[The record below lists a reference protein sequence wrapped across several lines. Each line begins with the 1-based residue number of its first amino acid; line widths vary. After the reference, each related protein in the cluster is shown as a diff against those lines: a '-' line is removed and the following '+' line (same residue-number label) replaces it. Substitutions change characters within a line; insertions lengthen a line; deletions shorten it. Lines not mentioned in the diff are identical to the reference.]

1 MKYFCPFYWL
11 GAGGGRDSHGEWGR
25 VRGPNQRFF
34 YARFGWKTRYPSRG
48 RGDREAYI
56 NPLPQA
62 AITIENAHHARP
74 RKHNICLEIQYW
86 LRAPSHA
93 PPPTCA
99 SRPPSMF
106 FCSMSITKYAAD
118 YAQRI
123 FWSSVHCLYSLYVCL
138 SRVQHA
144 LLIYQIINSVH
155 VYTLLKGHCI
165 KRRHRHMLQIPVNI
179 I

>member
-1 MKYFCPFYWL
+1 MQRVGACPRAPTSVFFTRVL
-11 GAGGGRDSHGEWGR
+11 GERRAIPRGGGGTGR
-25 VRGPNQRFF
+25 H
-34 YARFGWKTRYPSRG
+34 TLTPS
-48 RGDREAYI
+48 
-56 NPLPQA
+56 PQA
-62 AITIENAHHARP
+62 AITIENAHHMRS
-74 RKHNICLEIQYW
+74 RKHIICLEVQYW

-93 PPPTCA
+93 PPPMCA

-123 FWSSVHCLYSLYVCL
+123 VWSSVNCLYSLYFCL
-138 SRVQHA
+138 SGVQHA